1 MSVKTNPSVNR
12 PLYHAILLV
21 ALIFLSG
28 CTGTRYLKEGET
40 FYSGADIR
48 IDTQGKNIGRQKAI
62 KTDLQTL
69 ITPEPNGKFLGM
81 RPGVW
86 FYYIAGTPKKKKG
99 FRNFLKTKMGA
110 VPVLLSDATPDKTA
124 QALQGQ
130 LNNEGYFKSK
140 VAFEVETKGK
150 KSEVIYNVKLE
161 PPYRLGKITY
171 PFLDSLH
178 EPLSKAVQKESLL
191 RERQRYRLQRLNGE
205 LQRIEDLAKN
215 FGFYYFDDRYLV
227 FTADST
233 VGKYTVDVELTT
245 EGNVPEKMTRIYIVD
260 EIKVL
265 PSYTLQNDS
274 LKVNSDTVR
283 VDGYTYIDNH
293 HNFRPTVITNVIN
306 LRPDSIY
313 RRINHEYSLSH
324 LMGLNTFK
332 FVNIKFED
340 SPRDS
345 STLNASIFLTPLLK
359 KSIRIQMQGVS
370 KSNNFVGPG
379 MEFTF
384 TNRNFLRGAELFQLK
399 LSGAYE
405 MQISGKQAN
414 PLNAIEFVS
423 EASLSVPR
431 FITPFHIPYRSAKY
445 LPKTQA
451 KISYSFQQRM
461 QYFRLASSNISTGY
475 LWRETTLK
483 THELFPVDLTYVHLS
498 NTSDAFNDLLE
509 KNTALGNSFQNQ
521 FILGSRYSFTL
532 NTQLSDDIEQKYMR
546 RTVKKYHF
554 YFNGTI
560 DFSGNAL
567 YAIQQTNRS
576 KEQPYTFLGS
586 PYSQY
591 TRGHVDFRYYYQLSR
606 KSKLAA
612 RVAAGVGYAYGNS
625 SQMPYIKQ
633 FSMGGSN
640 SVRAFPAR
648 SLGPGTYNVR
658 NNNTDS
664 VFFIDQ
670 RGDIKMEG
678 SIEYRFDII
687 KSLKGAV
694 FADAGNI
701 WLLRKD
707 SLRAGGEFDRK
718 RFMKEFAVGTGFGLR
733 YDFSFFVLRFDLA
746 FPLRKPFLDENN
758 RWVMDQINFGSS
770 AWRRE
775 NLILN
780 IAIGYPF

>member
-1 MSVKTNPSVNR
+1 MSEKTNPSGIRSRFTQTVF
-12 PLYHAILLV
+12 LLLLV
-21 ALIFLSG
+21 FLSG

-40 FYSGADIR
+40 FYTGADIR
-48 IDTQGKNIGRQKAI
+48 IDTEGKKIGRQKAI
-62 KTDLQTL
+62 EADLQTL
-69 ITPEPNGKFLGM
+69 ITPKPNNTFLGM
-81 RPGVW
+81 RTGVW
-86 FYYIAGTPKKKKG
+86 FYYVAGTPKKKKG
-99 FRNFLKTKMGA
+99 FRNFLKTKLGTP
-110 VPVLLSDATPDKTA
+110 PVLLKDATPEKTA
-124 QALQGQ
+124 EALQGQ
-130 LNNEGYFKSK
+130 LNNEGYFKST
-140 VAFEVETKGK
+140 VASEVETKGK
-150 KSEVIYNVKLE
+150 KSKVIYNVTLK

-191 RERQRYRLQRLNGE
+191 RERQRYRLQRLNAE
-205 LQRIEDLAKN
+205 LQRVEDLAKN
-215 FGFYYFDDRYLV
+215 YGFYYFDDRYLV
-227 FTADST
+227 FKADST
-233 VGKYTVDVELTT
+233 VGKRMVDVELAI
-245 EGNVPEKMTRIYIVD
+245 EGTIPDKAVRIYTVD
-260 EIKVL
+260 EIKVY
-265 PSYTLQNDS
+265 PGYTLQNDS
-274 LKVNSDTVR
+274 LKINADTTR
-283 VDGYTYIDNH
+283 VDGYTYIDNQH
-293 HNFRPTVITNVIN
+293 FFRPMVITNVIN
-306 LRPDSIY
+306 LRPDSVY

-340 SPRDS
+340 SQRDS

-379 MEFTF
+379 LEFTF

-405 MQISGKQAN
+405 MQVSGKQAN

-431 FITPFHIPYRSAKY
+431 FITPIRIHYRSAKY

-451 KISYSFQQRM
+451 KIGYSFQQRLE
-461 QYFRLASSNISTGY
+461 YFRLASSNMSAGY

-483 THELFPVDLTYVHLS
+483 THELFPVDLTYVRLS
-498 NTSDAFNDLLE
+498 HTSAVFDELL
-509 KNTALGNSFQNQ
+509 KQNVALGNSFQNQ

-546 RTVKKYHF
+546 RSVKKYNF
-554 YFNGTI
+554 YFNGTV
-560 DFSGNAL
+560 DFSGNVLNAL
-567 YAIQQTNRS
+567 QQTNKS
-576 KEQPYTFLGS
+576 KEQPYTFFGS

-591 TRGHVDFRYYYQLSR
+591 TRVHADFRYYYDFNR
-606 KSKLAA
+606 KTKLAA
-612 RVAAGVGYAYGNS
+612 RIAAGIGYAYGNS
-625 SQMPYIKQ
+625 TQMPYIKQ

-648 SLGPGTYNVR
+648 SIGPGTYNVR
-658 NNNTDS
+658 SNTDS

-678 SIEYRFDII
+678 SIEYRFTIV

-701 WLLRKD
+701 WLLRYD
-707 SLRAGGEFDRK
+707 SLRPGGDFDRK
-718 RFMKEFAVGTGFGLR
+718 RFAKEFAVGTGFGLR
-733 YDFSFFVLRFDLA
+733 YDFNFFVLRFDLA
-746 FPLRKPFLDENN
+746 FPLRKPYLDENN
-758 RWVMDQINFGSS
+758 RWVFDEINFGSS